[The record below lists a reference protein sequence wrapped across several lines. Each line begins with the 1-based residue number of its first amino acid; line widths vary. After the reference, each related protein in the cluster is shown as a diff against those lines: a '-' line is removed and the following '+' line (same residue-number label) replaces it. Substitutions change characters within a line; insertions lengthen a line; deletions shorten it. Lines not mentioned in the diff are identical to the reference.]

1 METLASH
8 PPHRSAP
15 LRFATAHSGRQGR
28 VRQNKPTV
36 KSPSWVQC
44 NLLRTLG
51 ALWT

>member
-8 PPHRSAP
+8 PSLRSAS
-15 LRFATAHSGRQGR
+15 LRHSGRQGR
-28 VRQNKPTV
+28 VRQNKPTL

-44 NLLRTLG
+44 NLLRTLA